1 MIKIKPALLLVISI
15 IFLSFIAIAIEKFEI
30 ISPQDKVKTLST
42 RVTIDGTAAGTQ
54 AVDINGTKVKLEKG
68 GRFYAVALLSPG
80 KNVVLVTAKYPG
92 EEKLAKKI
100 RVLRIV
106 TCDDI
111 EKLFKGR
118 QHWAKQQVLT
128 LLTLGI
134 IEGYP
139 DNMFLPGRPLSR
151 GEFATW
157 LARAKQLKRAQLTED
172 VFFDVPKE
180 HWRAPYIKAVVDEG
194 YMSGVTGEIFE
205 INRNIT
211 RKDAV
216 VAVAKASKLI
226 PTRLNRSPFYDVPS
240 NSEDAPYIFS
250 AYNKGWVIGYP
261 GKIRK
266 LEPQK
271 DMTRGE
277 IAVLISRM
285 SNIKDMKT
293 SLYDFEKGYSSYQF
307 SKISTKPVINKVA
320 AEPSKI
326 AADGKTPLRLSA
338 DVTDAQG
345 KTDISQV
352 WADITPLGGPNN
364 AKMNL
369 MATGFYEI
377 TFIMTTE
384 TMPGEK
390 NIIVNA
396 LDKSGLRSENS
407 VKILVIKEK
416 Q

>member
-1 MIKIKPALLLVISI
+1 MIKIKPALLIVISI
-15 IFLSFIAIAIEKFEI
+15 IFLSFIAFALEKFEI
-30 ISPQDKVKTLST
+30 ISPKDKVKTLST
-42 RVTIDGTAAGTQ
+42 RATIDGTAVGAET
-54 AVDINGTKVKLEKG
+54 VDINGTKVKMERG
-68 GRFYAVALLSPG
+68 NRFYAVALLRPG
-80 KNVVLVTAKYPG
+80 KNVVLVTAKFPG

-111 EKLFKGR
+111 EKLIKGR

-128 LLTLGI
+128 LMTLGI

-139 DNMFLPGRPLSR
+139 DNMFLPDRPLSR

-157 LARAKQLKRAQLTED
+157 LARAKQLKNPKLDED

-180 HWRAPYIKAVVDEG
+180 HWRAQFIKAVVDEG
-194 YMSGVTGEIFE
+194 YMSAVTGEVFE
-205 INRNIT
+205 INRNIS

-226 PTRLNRSPFYDVPS
+226 PTRLNRSPFSDVPPDLS
-240 NSEDAPYIFS
+240 DAAYIFS

-261 GKIRK
+261 GNVRK
-266 LEPQK
+266 FEPQK

-277 IAVLISRM
+277 IAVLISRL

-293 SLYDFEKGYSSYQF
+293 ALYDFEKGYTSYQF
-307 SKISTKPVINKVA
+307 SRISTRPIINKVE
-320 AEPSKI
+320 AEPNKI
-326 AADGKTPLRLSA
+326 AADGKTPLKLSA

-352 WADITPLGGPNN
+352 WADITSLGGPNN

-369 MATGFYEI
+369 MASGFYEI
-377 TFIMTTE
+377 TFTMTTE
-384 TMPGEK
+384 TVPGEK
-390 NIIVNA
+390 NITVKA

-407 VKILVIKEK
+407 VKITVIKEK

>member
-15 IFLSFIAIAIEKFEI
+15 IILSFIAIAIAKFEI
-30 ISPQDKVKTLST
+30 ISPQDKGKTLST
-42 RVTIDGTAAGTQ
+42 RVTIDGTAAGAQ

-68 GRFYAVALLSPG
+68 SRFYAVALLRPG

-92 EEKLAKKI
+92 DEKLAKKI
-100 RVLRIV
+100 RVLKIV

-240 NSEDAPYIFS
+240 NLEDAPYIFS

-277 IAVLISRM
+277 IAVLISRL

-293 SLYDFEKGYSSYQF
+293 SLYDFEKGYTSYQF

-326 AADGKTPLRLSA
+326 AADGKTPLKLSA

-352 WADITPLGGPNN
+352 WADITPLGGPND
-364 AKMNL
+364 AKMNF

-384 TMPGEK
+384 TVPGEK
-390 NIIVNA
+390 NIIVKA
-396 LDKSGLRSENS
+396 LDKSGLSSENS

>member
-1 MIKIKPALLLVISI
+1 MIKIKPALLLALSMIFIS
-15 IFLSFIAIAIEKFEI
+15 FTAIALVNLEV
-30 ISPQDKVKTLST
+30 ISPQDKLKTLST
-42 RVTIDGTAAGTQ
+42 RATIDGKALGAKT
-54 AVDINGTKVKLEKG
+54 VDVNGTNVGMEKAA
-68 GRFYAVALLSPG
+68 RFYAVALLKPG
-80 KNVVLVTAKYPG
+80 KNVVLITAKYPG

-128 LLTLGI
+128 LMTLGI

-157 LARAKQLKRAQLTED
+157 LARAKQLKKPKLDED

-180 HWRAPYIKAVVDEG
+180 HWRAPFIKAVVDAG
-194 YMSGVTGEIFE
+194 YMSGVKGEMFAIGQ
-205 INRNIT
+205 NIS

-216 VAVAKASKLI
+216 VAVAKANKLI
-226 PTRLNRSPFYDVPS
+226 PTRLNRSPFSDVPTDLT
-240 NSEDAPYIFS
+240 DAAYIFS

-261 GKIRK
+261 GKTRRF
-266 LEPQK
+266 EPQK

-277 IAVLISRM
+277 TAVLLSRL
-285 SNIKDMKT
+285 SNIKDMRI
-293 SLYDFEKGYSSYQF
+293 SLYDFEQGYTAYQLCR
-307 SKISTKPVINKVA
+307 ISTKPLINRVA
-320 AEPSKI
+320 AEPGRI
-326 AADGKTPLRLSA
+326 AADGMTPLKLSA

-345 KTDISQV
+345 KADISQV
-352 WADITPLGGPNN
+352 WADITSLGGPNN

-369 MATGFYEI
+369 MESGLYEI
-377 TFIMTTE
+377 GFIMTTE
-384 TMPGEK
+384 TVPGEK
-390 NIIVNA
+390 NITVKA
-396 LDKSGLRSENS
+396 LDKSGLRSESS
-407 VKILVIKEK
+407 VKIQVIKEK

>member
-1 MIKIKPALLLVISI
+1 VIKIKPALLLVILI
-15 IFLSFIAIAIEKFEI
+15 IFLSFIAIAIAKFEI

-42 RVTIDGTAAGTQ
+42 RVTIDGAAAGAE
-54 AVDINGTKVKLEKG
+54 AVDINETKVKLEKG
-68 GRFYAVALLSPG
+68 SRFYAVALLRPG

-92 EEKLAKKI
+92 DEKLAKKI

-157 LARAKQLKRAQLTED
+157 LARAKQLKRPKLTED
-172 VFFDVPKE
+172 VFLDVPKE

-216 VAVAKASKLI
+216 VAVAKANKLI
-226 PTRLNRSPFYDVPS
+226 PTRLNRSPFSDVAPDLS
-240 NSEDAPYIFS
+240 DAAYIFS

-261 GKIRK
+261 GNVRRF
-266 LEPQK
+266 EPQK

-277 IAVLISRM
+277 IAVLLSRL
-285 SNIKDMKT
+285 SNIKDMRT
-293 SLYDFEKGYSSYQF
+293 SLYNFEQGYTAYQF
-307 SKISTKPVINKVA
+307 SKISTKPVITKVA

-326 AADGKTPLRLSA
+326 AADGKTPLKLSA
-338 DVTDAQG
+338 NVTDAQG

-352 WADITPLGGPNN
+352 WADITTLGGPNN

-369 MATGFYEI
+369 MASGFYEI

-384 TMPGEK
+384 TVPGEK
-390 NIIVNA
+390 NIIVKA

>member
-15 IFLSFIAIAIEKFEI
+15 IILSFIAIAIAKFEI
-30 ISPQDKVKTLST
+30 ISPQDKGKTLST
-42 RVTIDGTAAGTQ
+42 RVTIDGTAAGAQ
-54 AVDINGTKVKLEKG
+54 AVDINRTKVKLEKG
-68 GRFYAVALLSPG
+68 SRFYAVALLRPG
-80 KNVVLVTAKYPG
+80 KNVVLVTAKYQG
-92 EEKLAKKI
+92 DEKLAKKI

-157 LARAKQLKRAQLTED
+157 LARAKQLKRAKLTED

-194 YMSGVTGEIFE
+194 YMSGVTGEVFE

-226 PTRLNRSPFYDVPS
+226 PTRLNRSPFSDVPS
-240 NSEDAPYIFS
+240 NMEDAAYIFS

-266 LEPQK
+266 LEPQN

-277 IAVLISRM
+277 IAVLLSRL
-285 SNIKDMKT
+285 STIKDLKT
-293 SLYDFEKGYSSYQF
+293 TLYDFEKGYTYYQF
-307 SKISTKPVINKVA
+307 SRISTKPVINKVA

-326 AADGKTPLRLSA
+326 AADGKTPLKLSA

-352 WADITPLGGPNN
+352 WADITSLGGPNN

-384 TMPGEK
+384 TVPGEK
-390 NIIVNA
+390 NITVKA

-407 VKILVIKEK
+407 VKILVVKEK

>member
-1 MIKIKPALLLVISI
+1 MIKIKPALLLALSMIFIS
-15 IFLSFIAIAIEKFEI
+15 FTAIALVNLEV
-30 ISPQDKVKTLST
+30 ISPQDKLKTLST
-42 RVTIDGTAAGTQ
+42 RATIDGKALGAKT
-54 AVDINGTKVKLEKG
+54 VDVNGTNVGMEKAA
-68 GRFYAVALLSPG
+68 RFYAVALLKPG
-80 KNVVLVTAKYPG
+80 KNVVLITAKYPG

-128 LLTLGI
+128 LMTLGI

-157 LARAKQLKRAQLTED
+157 LARAKQLKKPKLDED

-180 HWRAPYIKAVVDEG
+180 HWRAPFIKAVVDAG
-194 YMSGVTGEIFE
+194 YMSGVKGEMFAIGQ
-205 INRNIT
+205 NIS

-216 VAVAKASKLI
+216 VAVAKANKLI
-226 PTRLNRSPFYDVPS
+226 PTRLNRSPFSDVPTDLT
-240 NSEDAPYIFS
+240 DAAYIFS
-250 AYNKGWVIGYP
+250 AYNKGWIIGYP
-261 GKIRK
+261 GKIRRF
-266 LEPQK
+266 EPQK

-277 IAVLISRM
+277 TAVLLSRL
-285 SNIKDMKT
+285 SNIKDMRI
-293 SLYDFEKGYSSYQF
+293 SLYDFEQGYTAYQLCR
-307 SKISTKPVINKVA
+307 ISTKPLINRVA
-320 AEPSKI
+320 AEPGRI
-326 AADGKTPLRLSA
+326 AADGMTPLKLSA

-345 KTDISQV
+345 KADISQV
-352 WADITPLGGPNN
+352 WADITSLGGPNN

-369 MATGFYEI
+369 MESGLYEI
-377 TFIMTTE
+377 GFIMTTE
-384 TMPGEK
+384 TVPGEK
-390 NIIVNA
+390 NITVKA
-396 LDKSGLRSENS
+396 LDKSGLRSESS
-407 VKILVIKEK
+407 VKIQVIKEK

>member
-1 MIKIKPALLLVISI
+1 VIKIKPALLLALSI
-15 IFLSFIAIAIEKFEI
+15 IFISFTALALANLEI
-30 ISPQDKVKTLST
+30 ISPQDKMKTLST
-42 RVTIDGTAAGTQ
+42 RATIDGTAVGAET
-54 AVDINGTKVKLEKG
+54 VDINGTKVKMERG
-68 GRFYAVALLSPG
+68 NRFYAVALLRPG
-80 KNVVLVTAKYPG
+80 KNVVLVTTKYPG

-106 TCDDI
+106 ACDDI

-205 INRNIT
+205 INRNIS

-226 PTRLNRSPFYDVPS
+226 PTRLNRSPFSDVPPDLS
-240 NSEDAPYIFS
+240 DAAYIFS
-250 AYNKGWVIGYP
+250 AYNKGWIIGYP
-261 GKIRK
+261 GKIRRF
-266 LEPQK
+266 EPQK

-277 IAVLISRM
+277 IAVLISRL
-285 SNIKDMKT
+285 SNIKDMRA
-293 SLYDFEKGYSSYQF
+293 SLYDFEKGYTSYQF

-320 AEPSKI
+320 AEPGRI
-326 AADGKTPLRLSA
+326 AADGRTPLKLSA

-345 KTDISQV
+345 KADISQV
-352 WADITPLGGPNN
+352 WADITSLGGPNN

-369 MATGFYEI
+369 MESGLYEI
-377 TFIMTTE
+377 GFIMTTE
-384 TMPGEK
+384 TVPGEK
-390 NIIVNA
+390 NITVKA
-396 LDKSGLRSENS
+396 LDKSGLRSESS
-407 VKILVIKEK
+407 VKIQVIKEK

>member
-1 MIKIKPALLLVISI
+1 VIKIKPALLIVISI
-15 IFLSFIAIAIEKFEI
+15 IFLSSIAISIAKFEI
-30 ISPQDKVKTLST
+30 ISPRDKVRTLST
-42 RVTIDGTAAGTQ
+42 RVTIDGTAAGAQ

-68 GRFYAVALLSPG
+68 SRLYAVALLRPG
-80 KNVVLVTAKYPG
+80 KNVVLITAKYPG
-92 EEKLAKKI
+92 EEKLTKKI

-106 TCDDI
+106 TCDDV

-157 LARAKQLKRAQLTED
+157 LARAKQLKKPKLEED

-180 HWRAPYIKAVVDEG
+180 HWRASFIKAVVDEG

-205 INRNIT
+205 INRNIN

-216 VAVAKASKLI
+216 VAIAKASKLI
-226 PTRLNRSPFYDVPS
+226 PTRLNRSPFSDVPPDLPDS
-240 NSEDAPYIFS
+240 AYIFS

-261 GKIRK
+261 GKVRSF
-266 LEPQK
+266 EPEK

-277 IAVLISRM
+277 IAVLLSRLT
-285 SNIKDMKT
+285 NIINLKT
-293 SLYDFEKGYSSYQF
+293 ALYDFEKGYTVFQF
-307 SKISTKPVINKVA
+307 SKISTKPEINKVA

-326 AADGKTPLRLSA
+326 AADGKTPLKLSA

-345 KTDISQV
+345 KADISQV
-352 WADITPLGGPNN
+352 WTDITSLGGPNN

-369 MATGFYEI
+369 MASGFYEI

-384 TMPGEK
+384 TVPGEK
-390 NIIVNA
+390 NITVKA
-396 LDKSGLRSENS
+396 LDKSGLRSEKS
-407 VKILVIKEK
+407 VKITVIKEK